1 MGVYVER
8 CRSSWPGRWP
18 GAGEPNGSTVVVE
31 VCDSTLFESLG
42 GGVEEAHA
50 CEVVACLAV
59 GQYVY
64 QTEEIST
71 DSPGGRH
78 DGGKEEKVALVV
90 VVLLVVKLRFD
101 CRIDGSVGVGV

>member
-1 MGVYVER
+1 
-8 CRSSWPGRWP
+8 
-18 GAGEPNGSTVVVE
+18 
-31 VCDSTLFESLG
+31 
-42 GGVEEAHA
+42 
-50 CEVVACLAV
+50 LAV